1 MDRRKEELAK
11 KRAKLIELRKVREDR
26 QRALATQ
33 QESLSANSR
42 GQPEDIHEL
51 VANLLD
57 KKEDKR
63 SAITSNALVGESD
76 SAGSAGSDKETRIA
90 GLSRLN
96 LTSMPRQ
103 GSGIG
108 GGLTSVPQSP
118 QVSSSGSRF
127 IPDLS
132 TFESVLLDIAPKEVV
147 FYDKTV
153 QTVESSTDPPPP
165 TEKEIREKIEKELEK
180 QEQRRREQ
188 LEEENARAEAARKR
202 AARARD
208 IGEDQRKKIMQSS
221 EFVEFVEHSTK
232 IIERALNDEYD
243 FLKDYSNTQDED
255 ADETGNRVKYIC
267 SFFDDRWNKS
277 RATRSV
283 TDVNWSHKFPEL
295 CVASYNKNS
304 IATNEPDGLV
314 LVWNLHLLDRPEYT
328 FHSQSDVLTTMF
340 SPFHPNLVIGGT
352 YSGQVVIWDTRAR
365 SLPVLKTPLSSNGHT
380 HPVYSMQVVGTQ
392 NAHNLITASTDGL
405 VCSWQLD
412 MLAQPQETL
421 ELVHPNHNKT
431 DEVSV
436 TALGFPDN
444 ETTAFWVGTEE
455 GNVYQ
460 ANRFDRAGSK
470 AGINQYDFYKG
481 HWGPVTGLQFH
492 PLVGPVDFSDLF
504 LTSSVDWTV
513 KLWRAK
519 SSSKTPT
526 AQRTISPIHSFEG
539 ADDYVY
545 DVKWSP
551 RHPALFASVDG
562 TGKLS
567 LWNLNIDTEV
577 PVVGVAVGNGKAL
590 NKIQWDKDGRKV
602 AIGSSDARVHVYDVG
617 ELGNARSDESLNL
630 QRVISEMTANE
641 QGSSRYSSGK

>member
-33 QESLSANSR
+33 QETLSTNR
-42 GQPEDIHEL
+42 GQPEDIHDL
-51 VANLLD
+51 VDNLLND
-57 KKEDKR
+57 KKDDKR
-63 SAITSNALVGESD
+63 SVIPSANALVGESD
-76 SAGSAGSDKETRIA
+76 SAGSDRAGSDRAGSDRETRIA
-90 GLSRLN
+90 GLSKLI
-96 LTSMPRQ
+96 LTGVARQ
-103 GSGIG
+103 GSNGVG

-118 QVSSSGSRF
+118 QVPSSGSRF
-127 IPDLS
+127 IPELS

-147 FYDKTV
+147 FYDKKV

-165 TEKEIREKIEKELEK
+165 SEKEIREKIEKELEK
-180 QEQRRREQ
+180 KEQQRREQ
-188 LEEENARAEAARKR
+188 LEEENARAEAARER

-208 IGEDQRKKIMQSS
+208 LSEEQRKKIVQSS

-232 IIERALNDEYD
+232 IIERALNDEYN
-243 FLKDYSNTQDED
+243 FMKDYSTQDED
-255 ADETGNRVKYIC
+255 AGETGNRVKYIC

-340 SPFHPNLVIGGT
+340 SPFHHNLVIGGT

-470 AGINQYDFYKG
+470 AGINPYDFYKG

-519 SSSKTPT
+519 SSAKTAT
-526 AQRTISPIHSFEG
+526 AQQTISPIHSFEG

-562 TGKLS
+562 TGKFS

-577 PVVGVAVGNGKAL
+577 PIVGVAVGSGKAL

-630 QRVISEMTANE
+630 QRVISDMTA
-641 QGSSRYSSGK
+641 K